1 MFDQTTIIT
10 LVGAVVIFGGGL
22 FMVYTKQ
29 QGGWGPRNIQ
39 ALGLAL
45 VLPTILILAGMG
57 KMENSVVATLL
68 GAIVGYILG
77 GRFGGVDEDKEK
89 DKDKDKGK

>member
-1 MFDQTTIIT
+1 MLDQTSIIT
-10 LVGAVVIFGGGL
+10 LAGALGIFVGGL
-22 FMVYTKQ
+22 WIVYKKQ
-29 QGGWGPRNIQ
+29 EGGWGSRNIQ

-77 GRFGGVDEDKEK
+77 GRFGGGDDVREKEK
-89 DKDKDKGK
+89 GK